1 MIKNKLFPLTILI
14 TAIAVSF
21 SAAFYSV
28 YGLSKLFAGASLA
41 VIFMASSLELAKL
54 VIASTLHR
62 YWNTL
67 YFWLKTYLV
76 IALLVLICITS
87 AGIYGFLSS
96 AYQVTADQNSVIQ
109 KQVEILNNKKQRFEQ
124 SRLQYSEEKQQLVNA
139 VTTLRTNLGTNNQ
152 RQTIDRRTGQVLT
165 TITSSNKQVIQNE
178 ITATA
183 NKIEGVDK
191 QINQLSDSISSLDVA
206 IIELNASSESA
217 AELGPLRY
225 LSELTGTPMNVIINY
240 LLLLIIFVFDPL
252 AIALV
257 VTANFSFAILNV
269 EDKNQKSTSPIEQ
282 LPIIEEQVE
291 QDTTTQDQPQQLIET
306 QPTEVQPPIE
316 VVQPTTEQPNDPDDN
331 LSDLQRK
338 VKEILPW
345 AFSKPANS
353 KSPDLQFR
361 EKRNSPHQQ

>member
-1 MIKNKLFPLTILI
+1 MKKKLFPFLILL

-62 YWNTL
+62 YWNSL
-67 YFWLKTYLV
+67 YLWLKTYLV

-96 AYQVTADQNSVIQ
+96 AYQVTADQSNITD
-109 KQVEILNNKKQRFEQ
+109 KRIEILTSKKKRFEE
-124 SRLQYSEEKQQLVNA
+124 SRDQYLTEKQQLVSA
-139 VTTLRTNLGTNNQ
+139 VTSLRSNLATNNQ
-152 RQTIDRRTGQVLT
+152 RQTVDRRTGQVLT
-165 TITSSNKQVIQNE
+165 TIISSNKQSIASEVA
-178 ITATA
+178 ATSS
-183 NKIEGVDK
+183 KIDQVDK
-191 QINQLSDSISSLDVA
+191 RINTLSDSITTLDIA
-206 IIELNASSESA
+206 IIELNANSQST

-225 LSELTGTPMNVIINY
+225 LSNLTGASMEVIINY

-257 VTANFSFAILNV
+257 ITASSTFKLLASDETVEFNTPIQEKQENSLTFSQDIDPEDEIENLPNV
-269 EDKNQKSTSPIEQ
+269 EPSQEVIE
-282 LPIIEEQVE
+282 LKE
-291 QDTTTQDQPQQLIET
+291 DDDDQS
-306 QPTEVQPPIE
+306 
-316 VVQPTTEQPNDPDDN
+316 
-331 LSDLQRK
+331 LSDLQKK

-345 AFSKPANS
+345 AFAKREVKAAKP
-353 KSPDLQFR
+353 PDLLFK

>member
-1 MIKNKLFPLTILI
+1 MIKNKLFPLVILL

-54 VIASTLHR
+54 VIASTLHK

-96 AYQVTADQNSVIQ
+96 AYQVTADQNSVTQ
-109 KQVEILNNKKQRFEQ
+109 KQVDILASKKERFEQ
-124 SRLQYSEEKQQLVNA
+124 SRQQYLEEKQQLVSA
-139 VTTLRTNLGTNNQ
+139 ASSLRANLATNNQ

-165 TITSSNKQVIQNE
+165 NITSSNKQSIQNE
-178 ITATA
+178 INATS
-183 NKIEGVDK
+183 NKVDIVDGK
-191 QINQLSDSISSLDVA
+191 INNLSDSITSLEVA
-206 IIELNASSESA
+206 IIELKANSQSTS
-217 AELGPLRY
+217 ELGPLRY
-225 LSELTGTPMNVIINY
+225 LSELTGTPMNMIINY

-257 VTANFSFAILNV
+257 ITANFSFDNAISRKKEETLVSNEKLDV
-269 EDKNQKSTSPIEQ
+269 IESTIDSNDEIVDEIIKEEPPFILEKEDEIVNDIPQKSDYDE
-282 LPIIEEQVE
+282 
-291 QDTTTQDQPQQLIET
+291 
-306 QPTEVQPPIE
+306 
-316 VVQPTTEQPNDPDDN
+316 N
-331 LSDLQRK
+331 LSDLQKK

-345 AFSKPANS
+345 AFSKNS
-353 KSPDLQFR
+353 QNKPPDLQFR
-361 EKRNSPHQQ
+361 EKKNSPHQQ